1 MDLAGKVAVVTGGAG
16 GLGQAVCRRFAADG
30 ALVTVVDVAGPVDAL
45 AAEVGGLGVVADVA
59 TEDGVRAAIA
69 ATEARHGR
77 VDLYLSNAGVGD
89 ANGLSTPDVW
99 DALWRVHVMSHLY
112 AAQALLPSM
121 IERGSGYLV
130 STASGA
136 ALTAD
141 PISAPYSVTKHAA
154 LALAEWLAM
163 AYGGRGVTVS
173 CFCPFAIRTPMLGMV
188 PEGSDP
194 AASGLEGVIEP
205 EVAADALAA
214 GIRADEFLILSH
226 PEALT
231 YFQSRAQD
239 HARWLRAMQRLAGGT
254 AR

>member
-1 MDLAGKVAVVTGGAG
+1 MELAGKVAIVTGGAG
-16 GLGQAVCRRFAADG
+16 GLGRAVCRRFADEG
-30 ALVTVVDVAGPVDAL
+30 ARVTVVDIAGDVEAVAE
-45 AAEVGGLGVVADVA
+45 EVGGIGVVADVSTA
-59 TEDGVRAAIA
+59 AGVQAAIA
-69 ATEARHGR
+69 QTEARHGP

-89 ANGLSTPDVW
+89 GNGLSTPEVW
-99 DALWRVHVMSHLY
+99 DALWQVHVMSHLH
-112 AAQALLPSM
+112 AAQALLPAM
-121 IERGSGYLV
+121 LERGEGYLV

-163 AYGGRGVTVS
+163 AYGDRGITVS

-188 PEGSDP
+188 PDGADP
-194 AASGLEGVIEP
+194 AASGLEGAIEP
-205 EVAADALAA
+205 EVAADALVA

-231 YFQSRAQD
+231 YFRSRASD
-239 HARWLRAMQRLAGGT
+239 HPRWLRAMRRLARG
-254 AR
+254 